1 MSQLTS
7 VALDSGEAAV
17 IQLALERKIPRVC
30 IDEWKGRRAA
40 APVGLQI
47 VGSLGLL
54 AKAKQLGLIPS
65 LKKMVEYAVQAGI
78 RYHPELLRKVL
89 AAVGE

>member
-1 MSQLTS
+1 MNGK
-7 VALDSGEAAV
+7 DG
-17 IQLALERKIPRVC
+17 
-30 IDEWKGRRAA
+30 
-40 APVGLQI
+40 GLQI